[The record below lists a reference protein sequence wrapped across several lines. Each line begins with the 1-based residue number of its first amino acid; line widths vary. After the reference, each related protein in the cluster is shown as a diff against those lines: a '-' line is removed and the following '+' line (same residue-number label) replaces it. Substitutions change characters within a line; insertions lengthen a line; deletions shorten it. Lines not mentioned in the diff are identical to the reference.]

1 MTFVDFLTSVFPKST
16 KTIRQAGYLLGQ
28 LDGEKNQRDREK
40 MSRDLIKQIKF
51 PVGCLVIS
59 CDSSHPMHLV
69 EITRYEA
76 NMNGIPFGRD
86 LITGEDVMLFST
98 IFNYTENTVR
108 ALAKLEM
115 HERLMIANKMHCRIP
130 QTAIQEYDVEMLV
143 SIGNAFVEN
152 AE

>member
-1 MTFVDFLTSVFPKST
+1 MNFVDFLTWAFPKST
-16 KTIRQAGYLLGQ
+16 KTIRQAGYFLGQ

-40 MSRDLIKQIKF
+40 LSRDMIQRFKF
-51 PVGCLVIS
+51 PVGSLVIS

-69 EITRYEA
+69 EITKYES

-86 LITGEDVMLFST
+86 LITGEEVILFST
-98 IFNYTENTVR
+98 IFNYTEEMVR

-130 QTAIQEYDVEMLV
+130 QNTVQEYDVEMLV

-152 AE
+152 EE